1 MSTRRLVLLIL
12 GTAALAGFVGG
23 LVVSTRT
30 TIVTEASPQAAS
42 PAVVRT
48 PGGVAL
54 AALPDLSPVAE
65 RAVLAAANISST
77 QVVRAPNSPF
87 SQDPLFQYFFG
98 GQDPFGYSLRQAQSL
113 GSGVIVSEDGYVLTN
128 NHVVG
133 DKNAQIKVT
142 LPDNREVPATIVG
155 VDPMTDLAVVKVEA
169 RGLQPLPWGD
179 SSGLR
184 MAEWV
189 LAVGNPFGA
198 LSHTVT
204 LGIISAVGR
213 TSPDLSTYTD
223 FIQTDAAINPGNSGG
238 ALVNARGELV
248 GINSAIITETGG
260 YQGIGFAIPANL
272 ARRIMR
278 ELIDKGEVQ
287 WGAID
292 GIAEIEA
299 MTPELAQQLQVSQ
312 TKGVIV
318 TRMYQNSDAYRA
330 GLQPGDVIVAMDGKP
345 TEEVTQLTRLVA
357 DARIGSRVKLTVV
370 RRSQRLSID
379 VPIAPA
385 QAPRRRR

>member
-278 ELIDKGEVQ
+278 ELIDKGEVR